1 MWVYGEHVHE
11 AEPVAVIDKPTVPLN
26 VRAKEVYKNYIVVTW
41 DVPQSD
47 GGAPITGYKVSS

>member
-1 MWVYGEHVHE
+1 M
-11 AEPVAVIDKPTVPLN
+11 AVIDKPTVPLN